1 MFMSSSWA
9 GLRSRKRGAAFLM
22 RGAESVDSLKG
33 LFTYLVQKPLAAV
46 AALWITC
53 FPLLYIALYGDLV
66 QSARALAI
74 MTVTFVTFLMIF
86 IMAMLSVS
94 FLVFCVFELRRRRHL
109 GTGSARG
116 RHW

>member
-1 MFMSSSWA
+1 MSSSWA
-9 GLRSRKRGAAFLM
+9 GLRSRRRSAAFLM

-33 LFTYLVQKPLAAV
+33 LFAYLLMKPLAAV
-46 AALWITC
+46 GALWMIC

-66 QSARALAI
+66 QSARTLAD

-86 IMAMLSVS
+86 IMTMLLVS

-109 GTGSARG
+109 GTSSARG